1 MKIYQINSVTRDYYG
16 HTYRLKS
23 SYLVKK
29 QAQAVCAELNKKA
42 VRNTYK
48 ILTLKVIE
56 PTV

>member
-1 MKIYQINSVTRDYYG
+1 MKIYQIHSVIRDYYG
-16 HTYRLKS
+16 DSYMLKS
-23 SYLVKK
+23 SYSDKK